1 MFVVGAEFK
10 YYRIPPNHTCAYP
23 VTLCLSAHFP
33 SPVLN
38 VHAIQVV
45 LFWHAKFHYM
55 IFLITSTGFVYNNFV
70 LSKAKK
76 FILIVFATNNDPKV
90 FL

>member
-1 MFVVGAEFK
+1 MFPVGGEFK
-10 YYRIPPNHTCAYP
+10 HYRIPPNHTCAYP

-33 SPVLN
+33 SSVLN

-55 IFLITSTGFVYNNFV
+55 IFLITSTGFVHNNFV
-70 LSKAKK
+70 LSIAKK
-76 FILIVFATNNDPKV
+76 FILTVFATNNDPKV

>member
-1 MFVVGAEFK
+1 MFPVGDEFNH
-10 YYRIPPNHTCAYP
+10 YRVPPDHTCAYP
-23 VTLCLSAHFP
+23 VMLSLSAHFP
-33 SPVLN
+33 RSVLN
-38 VHAIQVV
+38 VHAIQAV
-45 LFWHAKFHYM
+45 LFWHAKFHYI

-70 LSKAKK
+70 LSIAKK